1 MKKTVLLLMLV
12 LTLFTLSAC
21 TSPGYTGSWKL
32 DKINGMPVAEY
43 VAASGINVADFPEGY
58 FDLSLEVT
66 EVNMTVTS
74 HAGDSSAAENN
85 VSTLDIDAKS
95 DGFEALIDKTSINED
110 GSEKVTTE
118 VAFSVLYD
126 SAMQTLSYTINRS
139 EGIREVYTYVRK

>member
-21 TSPGYTGSWKL
+21 TSPEYTGSWKL
-32 DKINGMPVAEY
+32 DKINGIPVAEY

-74 HAGDSSAAENN
+74 HAGASSAAENN

-95 DGFEALIDKTSINED
+95 DGFEALIDKTSIAED
-110 GSEKVTTE
+110 GTEKVTTE
-118 VAFSVLYD
+118 IAFSVIYD
-126 SAMQTLSYTINRS
+126 STMQTLSYTINRS
-139 EGIREVYTYVRK
+139 EGIREVYTYIRK